1 MNKEIRT
8 KYISKSKDSFKTKR
22 NLFVFHLAI
31 NSTNSFTASDFENF
45 EIKDELVKIYTTEY
59 WQQFEEYEINGI
71 SIKSILEKIKNLE
84 KMNSDLLKMC
94 ENKYVEQFNLKFPE
108 TEFIKLLSAESC
120 HYCKITKSEIEKL
133 GENLKLNKKSF
144 RGWTLEIDRLNSN
157 FEYYPKNCVMACY
170 WCNNAKTDEFT
181 ESEFLKIG
189 ETINKIWQNRLK

>member
-1 MNKEIRT
+1 MNKDIRA
-8 KYISKSKDSFKTKR
+8 KYISKSKDSFKTKK

-31 NSTNSFTASDFENF
+31 NSINSFTASDFDKF
-45 EIKDELVKIYTTEY
+45 EINDELVKIYTTEY

-71 SIKSILEKIKNLE
+71 SIKSIFEKIKNLE
-84 KMNSDLLKMC
+84 QLNSGLLKTC

-108 TEFIKLLSAESC
+108 SEFIKLLSVDSC

-133 GENLKLNKKSF
+133 GENHKLNKKSL

-157 FEYYPKNCVMACY
+157 FEYEPKNCVMACY

-181 ESEFLKIG
+181 ESEFLQIG
-189 ETINKIWQNRLK
+189 ETINKIWQKRLK